1 MVDPSVIAGISAALE
16 AAPDNDPLRVHL
28 AALLLDADPVAALKH
43 CAVLLAR
50 KPDHAEALR
59 IAALAADSTG
69 DKQRAEGYRRLHQAL
84 ATPAKDSPAPPPP
97 QQVQP
102 GEDSEEGSEDDPD
115 DDAEPR
121 PARPGGRRLRLVH
134 GKGEPEQAGAWEVER
149 ETVTLADVAGMET
162 VKKRLRIAFLEPM
175 KNPKMMK
182 AFGKSLRGG
191 LLLYGPPGCGKT
203 FIARAA
209 AGELGARFMAVG
221 LSDVLDM
228 WLGQSERNL
237 HEIFETARRNAPCVL
252 FFDEVD
258 ALGRKRSLVR
268 NSAEH
273 NVINQLL
280 SELDSVKADNQG
292 LFILAA
298 TNHPWDVDT
307 ALRRPGRFDRTL
319 LVLPPDKPA
328 RESVLRY
335 HFKDRPTE
343 GIDVAWLAGKT
354 DGFSG
359 ADLAHLCD
367 SATEYAMEESIES
380 GVTRSVTMAD
390 AKRALKELKPSTRPW
405 FDIARNYAQ
414 FSNEGG
420 AYDDLLQYLREQRFI

>member
-1 MVDPSVIAGISAALE
+1 L
-16 AAPDNDPLRVHL
+16 
-28 AALLLDADPVAALKH
+28 
-43 CAVLLAR
+43 
-50 KPDHAEALR
+50 
-59 IAALAADSTG
+59 
-69 DKQRAEGYRRLHQAL
+69 
-84 ATPAKDSPAPPPP
+84 
-97 QQVQP
+97 VQ
-102 GEDSEEGSEDDPD
+102 GGVSDPD
-115 DDAEPR
+115 FEDESP
-121 PARPGGRRLRLVH
+121 
-134 GKGEPEQAGAWEVER
+134 WEVER
-149 ETVTLADVAGMET
+149 EEVTLADVSGMET
-162 VKKRLRIAFLEPM
+162 VKKRLRLAFLEPL
-175 KNPKMMK
+175 KNPDMMK
-182 AFGKSLRGG
+182 LYGKSLRGG

-203 FIARAA
+203 FIARAT

-252 FFDEVD
+252 FFDEID

-280 SELDSVKADNQG
+280 AEMDSVKGDNQG

-307 ALRRPGRFDRTL
+307 ALRRPGRLDRVL
-319 LVLPPDKPA
+319 LVLPPDRQA
-328 RESVLRY
+328 REGILRY
-335 HFKDRPTE
+335 HLRGRPAE
-343 GIDVAWLAGKT
+343 AVDFAWLANKS

-367 SATEYAMEESIES
+367 SATELAMESSIDT
-380 GVTRSVTMAD
+380 GTTRPISMAD
-390 AKRALKELKPSTRPW
+390 FKKALKDVKPSTRPW

-420 AYDDLLQYLREQRFI
+420 AYDDLVHYLRDQKLL

>member
-1 MVDPSVIAGISAALE
+1 MVDPNVIAGIVSALE
-16 AAPDNDPLRVHL
+16 AAPENDPLRLHL
-28 AALLLDADPVAALKH
+28 ASLLLEADPDEALKH
-43 CAVLLAR
+43 CTVLLGT
-50 KPDHAEALR
+50 KPDHIDALDIAARAAEAL
-59 IAALAADSTG
+59 G
-69 DKQRAEGYRRLHQAL
+69 DTSRAEGYRRLHTSLTSEPVPETNSSDARE
-84 ATPAKDSPAPPPP
+84 T
-97 QQVQP
+97 
-102 GEDSEEGSEDDPD
+102 DSELPEEQSETQPLDQ
-115 DDAEPR
+115 
-121 PARPGGRRLRLVH
+121 GGARLRLVQ
-134 GKGEPEQAGAWEVER
+134 GGAPDLEDESLWEVER
-149 ETVTLADVAGMET
+149 ETVTLVDVSGMET
-162 VKKRLRIAFLEPM
+162 VKKRLRLAFLEPL
-175 KNPKMMK
+175 KNPEMMK
-182 AFGKSLRGG
+182 LYGKSLRGG

-203 FIARAA
+203 FIARAT

-228 WLGQSERNL
+228 YLGQSERNL

-280 SELDSVKADNQG
+280 AEMDSVKADNQG

-307 ALRRPGRFDRTL
+307 ALRRPGRLDRVL
-319 LVLPPDKPA
+319 LVLPPDKEA
-328 RESVLRY
+328 RESILQYHLRG
-335 HFKDRPTE
+335 RPAE
-343 GIDVAWLAGKT
+343 KVDFPWLANKT
-354 DGFSG
+354 VGFSG

-367 SATEYAMEESIES
+367 SATELAMEDSIET
-380 GVTRSVTMAD
+380 GTTRPISMAD
-390 AKRALKELKPSTRPW
+390 FKKALKEVKPSTRPW

-420 AYDDLLQYLREQRFI
+420 AYDDLLQYLRDQRYL